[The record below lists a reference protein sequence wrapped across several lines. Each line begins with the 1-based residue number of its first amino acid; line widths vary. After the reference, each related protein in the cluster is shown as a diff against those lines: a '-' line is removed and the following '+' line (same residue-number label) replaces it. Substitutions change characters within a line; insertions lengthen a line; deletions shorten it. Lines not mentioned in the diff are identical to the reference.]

1 MAGSNMKS
9 LEKIYP
15 LCRSFLSGTVWG
27 SLLSETESK
36 IRPADLPRLIAERAG
51 STGFPDFLPDLAL
64 LEWTRHKVST
74 AGVVF
79 PREVKRLELN
89 PTLEVIHLDW
99 KLTPL
104 LMDRTED
111 RDYPRPERGEE
122 WVLVWRASGSGAT
135 NVTGATTAELLAV
148 KMIAEDISP
157 EEAAAAGG
165 VPAGR
170 IERSLYQA
178 ADQGILLAPPTRI
191 RRQFPGPPGQKR
203 CQTVETFTVQ
213 WHITNACDLHCRHCY
228 DRSRRPPVTLK
239 QGLEI
244 LDDLHNFCR
253 DRHVKGHV
261 CFTGGNPFMYP
272 RFFELYR
279 GAVERGFAASIL
291 GNPTPREQMKKLI
304 AIQPPGYFQVSLE
317 GLREHNDVMR
327 EAGHFG
333 RVIEFLKLLREL
345 EISSAVMLT
354 LTKDN
359 IDQVLP
365 LAKMLEGKTDHFTF
379 NRLSPVGEGADLQ
392 LPSKQEYIDFLD
404 KYADAFRAIA
414 PLGYKDNLINI
425 VLNRRGL
432 KLFDGCSGYGCG
444 AAFNFITILPD
455 GEAHA
460 CRKFPSPIGNVLR
473 DGIPGVYDSELARR
487 YRQGPAACRE
497 CSLRPVCGGC
507 MAITR
512 SFGLDIFTDRDPFC
526 FKNADDR
533 ST

>member
-1 MAGSNMKS
+1 MAGSNMKI

-15 LCRSFLSGTVWG
+15 LCRSFLSGTAWR
-27 SLLSETESK
+27 SLLSDAGSK

-64 LEWTRHKVST
+64 LEWTRHEVSA

-79 PREVKRLELN
+79 AREVKRLELN
-89 PTLEVIHLDW
+89 PTLEVIHLNW

-104 LMDRTED
+104 LNRVED
-111 RDYPRPERGEE
+111 QTSPTPVPGEE
-122 WVLVWRASGSGAT
+122 WVLVWRPFGSGKT
-135 NVTGATTAELLAV
+135 NVKAASKAELLAV
-148 KMIAEDISP
+148 KMLAEDITR

-178 ADQGILLAPPTRI
+178 ADQGILLAPPTRL
-191 RRQFPGPPGQKR
+191 RRQFPGSPDQGRRQAVK
-203 CQTVETFTVQ
+203 TFTVQ

-228 DRSRRPPVTLK
+228 DRSRRSPLTLK

-244 LDDLHNFCR
+244 LDALGGFCR
-253 DRHVKGHV
+253 DRNVRGHV
-261 CFTGGNPFMYP
+261 CFTGGNPFLYP
-272 RFFELYR
+272 RFFELYQ
-279 GAVERGFAASIL
+279 GAADRGFSTSIL
-291 GNPTPREQMKKLI
+291 GNPTPREQMEKLI

-345 EISSAVMLT
+345 GISSAVMLT

-359 IDQVLP
+359 IGQVLP
-365 LAKMLEGKTDHFTF
+365 LAKMLEKKTDHFTF
-379 NRLSPVGEGADLQ
+379 NRLSPVGEGADLP
-392 LPSKQEYIDFLD
+392 LPSKQEYIDFLE
-404 KYADAFRAIA
+404 KYVDACRAIA

-460 CRKFPSPIGNVLR
+460 CRKFPSPIGNVLK
-473 DGIPGVYDSELARR
+473 DGIAGVYDSAPARR
-487 YRQGPAACRE
+487 YRQGPAACRD
-497 CSLRPVCGGC
+497 CSLRTVCGGC

-512 SFGLDIFTDRDPFC
+512 GFGLDIFTDRDPFC
-526 FKNADDR
+526 FKEAEKR
-533 ST
+533 MPG